1 MVAGATLTRTITR
14 SPYSEAVGI
23 VAVMRA
29 VSSGLVFTL
38 RLPGLNTSADACC
51 MCRQRKLYE
60 KWNTNTI
67 WLVPL
72 IAVLCVF
79 AQFLLSLFI
88 SWIIDNSR
96 EKKSKK
102 EQKDIQ

>member
-1 MVAGATLTRTITR
+1 MIAGAALTRTITR

-29 VSSGLVFTL
+29 VSSGLVSTL

-79 AQFLLSLFI
+79 APFLSLFI